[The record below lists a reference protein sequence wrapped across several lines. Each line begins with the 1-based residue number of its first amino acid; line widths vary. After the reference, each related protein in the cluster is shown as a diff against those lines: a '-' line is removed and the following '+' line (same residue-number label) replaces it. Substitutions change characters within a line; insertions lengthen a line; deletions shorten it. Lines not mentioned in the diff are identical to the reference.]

1 MITTPIQIRFSDCD
15 MLQHVNNAVYLQYFE
30 TSRIQFFKSEIP
42 TWDWKKKGIIL
53 LKNVVEYKLPLLLT
67 DDCVVEV
74 NCIHIGNKSFTLSY
88 YLKVGDV
95 LKCYGESILVC
106 FDFYENK
113 TIELPDDL
121 KLVLNKHLIKKHKC

>member
-1 MITTPIQIRFSDCD
+1 MIKTPIQIRFSDCD
-15 MLQHVNNAVYLQYFE
+15 MLQHVNNAIYLQYFE
-30 TSRIQFFKSEIP
+30 TARINFFKSEIP

-67 DDCVVEV
+67 DQCEIEV
-74 NCIHIGNKSFTLSY
+74 DCIHIGSKSFTLSY
-88 YLKVGDV
+88 KLMVGDV
-95 LKCYGESILVC
+95 QKSYGESILVC

-121 KLVLNKHLIKKHKC
+121 KSVLNKHFVKNN